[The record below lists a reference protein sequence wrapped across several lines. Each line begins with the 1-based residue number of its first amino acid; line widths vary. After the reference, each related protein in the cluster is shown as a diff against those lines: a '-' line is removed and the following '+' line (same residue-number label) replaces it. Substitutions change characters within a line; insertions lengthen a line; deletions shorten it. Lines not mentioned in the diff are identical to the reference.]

1 MKKKIKQQLQ
11 DFMKDES
18 GKISKDKIMKVGL
31 GTIAALG
38 ILDSVTSNVFADHQ
52 DHLSSPSVEDPV
64 EGCAPTVYNEHVSHS
79 SHSNY

>member
-1 MKKKIKQQLQ
+1 MKKKIKQHLH

-38 ILDSVTSNVFADHQ
+38 VMGSFVENANAGHTS
-52 DHLSSPSVEDPV
+52 SIPVEDPV
-64 EGCAPTVYNEHVSHS
+64 TGCAPTVYTDHVNHS
-79 SHSNY
+79 SY

>member
-38 ILDSVTSNVFADHQ
+38 IMGAFTPDASAVHTS
-52 DHLSSPSVEDPV
+52 SIPVEDPV
-64 EGCAPTVYNEHVSHS
+64 SACEATVYTDHVNHTN
-79 SHSNY
+79 HSNY